1 MNTTYKTYI
10 KPLMK
15 YRSEVLITASNS
27 ILQALETTQNNALRL
42 ITGGVKTTPILALQ
56 LYMGHLTI
64 TCEIKQQATV
74 SLTKIKAL
82 AQTTWAIKTLDQ
94 QHLKTQMLP
103 FNTVYGYL
111 KRLQI
116 PTEVQTLCPTT
127 APMEYQS
134 FHTKFSLLSEV
145 KKHDTPSTALQQLA
159 LATINERY
167 PPEE

>member
-1 MNTTYKTYI
+1 
-10 KPLMK
+10 MK
-15 YRSEVLITASNS
+15 YRSKVLITASNS

-111 KRLQI
+111 K
-116 PTEVQTLCPTT
+116 
-127 APMEYQS
+127 
-134 FHTKFSLLSEV
+134 
-145 KKHDTPSTALQQLA
+145 
-159 LATINERY
+159 
-167 PPEE
+167 